1 MLGILSEVLPSIGSV
16 ARLSISNRPKGTP
29 HAFVM
34 RLEGTV
40 FDAQGWRFEIVD
52 MDGRRIDRLLV
63 SRPPVL
69 HRQKTAAG

>member
-40 FDAQGWRFEIVD
+40 FDAQGRRFEIV
-52 MDGRRIDRLLV
+52 GWPAHRQAAGLPL
-63 SRPPVL
+63 PVL